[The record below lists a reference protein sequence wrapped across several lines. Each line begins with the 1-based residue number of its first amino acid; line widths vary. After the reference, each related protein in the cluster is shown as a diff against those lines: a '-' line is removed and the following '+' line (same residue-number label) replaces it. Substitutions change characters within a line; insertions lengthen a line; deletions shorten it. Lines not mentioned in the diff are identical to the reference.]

1 MFNESQRSV
10 DGLIMKLNE
19 KTSSADAEGKGSYQK
34 IKRKEEDDLLV
45 LSAVDLLKQV
55 REMTCFHFIEFSLNC
70 LVVLCVEPA
79 V

>member
-10 DGLIMKLNE
+10 DGLIIKLNE
-19 KTSSADAEGKGSYQK
+19 KTSSADAEEKGSYQK

-55 REMTCFHFIEFSLNC
+55 REMTCFHFIEFS
-70 LVVLCVEPA
+70 
-79 V
+79 